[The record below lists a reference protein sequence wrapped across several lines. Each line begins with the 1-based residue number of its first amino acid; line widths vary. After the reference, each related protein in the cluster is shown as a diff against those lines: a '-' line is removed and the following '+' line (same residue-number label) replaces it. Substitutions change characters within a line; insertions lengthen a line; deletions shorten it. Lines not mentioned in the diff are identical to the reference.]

1 MLLTGEGP
9 LTCDWQPLWRRAGLC
24 EGQLSRS
31 PHSHWSRVTHTRQA
45 KHLSLSFLAFLF
57 SFTYSFYA
65 FRRCFP
71 KSPTL
76 VLLPSPRYLGFFSFS
91 LVTFLLIYFY
101 FTFSPYSSHPRP
113 LLRHASL
120 SFSESIFVSH
130 SYFYFLWPLLHFSSR
145 THG

>member
-45 KHLSLSFLAFLF
+45 KHLSLSFSFFPVFLHVFLLCLPPVLSKVSHACPPPVSPLFGILFLF
-57 SFTYSFYA
+57 VSTLHFLPIPHTLGLFCA
-65 FRRCFP
+65 TPHFP
-71 KSPTL
+71 F
-76 VLLPSPRYLGFFSFS
+76 PSQ
-91 LVTFLLIYFY
+91 
-101 FTFSPYSSHPRP
+101 
-113 LLRHASL
+113 SL
-120 SFSESIFVSH
+120 SLTPT
-130 SYFYFLWPLLHFSSR
+130 FLWPLLHFSSR